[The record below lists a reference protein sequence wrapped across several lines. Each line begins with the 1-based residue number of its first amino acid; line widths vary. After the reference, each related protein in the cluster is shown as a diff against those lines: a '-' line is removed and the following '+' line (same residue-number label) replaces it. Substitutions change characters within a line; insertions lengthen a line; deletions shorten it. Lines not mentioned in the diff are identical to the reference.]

1 MTSPCLI
8 IDLGTSQIKALIAKK
23 EGEDYKIL
31 LSLIKPSQGI
41 KNGVI
46 NDQEL
51 LSKVINDLLAE
62 ITKTNKRM
70 EFTEATTGIG
80 SSYLEIK
87 NSKGTAIISKT
98 NKEITEEDIN
108 RAIQAAEAFAL
119 PLNRVLVQSVLK
131 SFRIDEKEK
140 VKDPLGMQGIKL
152 EAETLLI
159 DVFSPVMK
167 SLDRLGEYLGIN
179 FNHRFVLPL
188 AGAEAVL
195 NEKDK
200 SLGVMTIDFGA
211 GTTSIC
217 VFEDN
222 ELIHLKVFPLGG
234 NYITNDIAVGLRTYV
249 DVAEEIKINE
259 GEAYSKKVN
268 KNEFIDGKK
277 YSDDLEEKISKK
289 FLADIIE
296 ARLLEILDL
305 IGEELKQ
312 INRFCKLPAGIV
324 IYGGGAKMPHLVD
337 LIKDKLKLAV
347 RIGEVDNDW
356 YKENKQI
363 EFIPALGLLKL
374 RDQVEEES
382 KFYRHSDF
390 FKKVL
395 KPFLKLFNI

>member
-23 EGEDYKIL
+23 EGEDYKVL

>member
-119 PLNRVLVQSVLK
+119 PLNRILVQSVLK

>member
-1 MTSPCLI
+1 MASPFLI
-8 IDLGTSQIKALIAKK
+8 IDLGTSQIKVLVARK
-23 EGEDYKIL
+23 EDGNYKVL

-41 KNGVI
+41 KNGII

-51 LSKVINDLLAE
+51 LGKVINELLSE
-62 ITKTNKRM
+62 IIKTNKKM

-98 NKEITEEDIN
+98 NQEITEEDIS

-119 PLNRVLVQSVLK
+119 PLNRVLVQSVIK

-152 EAETLLI
+152 EAESLLI

-217 VFEDN
+217 VYEDN

-234 NYITNDIAVGLRTYV
+234 NHITNDIAVGLKTYV
-249 DVAEEIKINE
+249 DIAEEIKINE
-259 GEAYSKKVN
+259 GKAYSKKVN

-277 YSDDLEEKISKK
+277 YSDDLDERISKK
-289 FLADIIE
+289 FLAEIIE
-296 ARLLEILDL
+296 ARLSEILDL

-324 IYGGGAKMPHLVD
+324 IYGGGARMPYLVD

-347 RIGEVDNDW
+347 RIGEIDNDW

-363 EFIPALGLLKL
+363 EFIPALGLLNL
-374 RDQVEEES
+374 RVQLEEEN
-382 KFYRHSDF
+382 KFYGHSHF
-390 FKKVL
+390 FKKFL
-395 KPFLKLFNI
+395 RPFLKLFNI

>member
-1 MTSPCLI
+1 MTPPCLI

-119 PLNRVLVQSVLK
+119 PLNRILVQSVLK